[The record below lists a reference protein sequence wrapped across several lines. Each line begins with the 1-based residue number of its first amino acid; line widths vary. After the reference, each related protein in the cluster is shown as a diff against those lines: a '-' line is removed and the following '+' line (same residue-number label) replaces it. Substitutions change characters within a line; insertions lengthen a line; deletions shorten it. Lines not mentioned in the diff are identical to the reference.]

1 MTFQSDTL
9 QLPTQ
14 GDGAG
19 RASAHFRWSQAAARQ
34 LVPYSQQH
42 PVLTYVVHNPPRAY
56 KRRRTSYERKAVS
69 VRAQLKNYPA
79 PPPLRSARLAHPVH
93 FPGSV
98 LHILIVPSSDP
109 DAYDLPSGA
118 NLTLCTGPWCPF
130 PQSTSSPVLMECA
143 WTHMSV
149 PPATKTSFL
158 MQTLALSTSYPIV
171 RFHTGV
177 NVMASKNAN
186 PAILVRQAKLPDGSI
201 SDMPVLT
208 NLFASRELSAKAM
221 GIDDHRNS
229 ARAMAGLTSKAID
242 PVTVDAAIAPVR
254 EIVEEGDAA
263 DLQILPALRQH
274 DGDAGHYVT
283 CGHVV
288 TYDPDTG
295 IDNMGIQRL
304 WVRGA
309 RLMGC
314 YMLETS
320 HNMLNLRKFWARNE
334 PCPVAIWVGHHPAI
348 EMGAQSKLGYPESHW
363 GVAGGALG
371 EASLPWRRCTAT
383 KY

>member
-1 MTFQSDTL
+1 MTDLRTYL
-9 QLPTQ
+9 NEI
-14 GDGAG
+14 DNAI
-19 RASAHFRWSQAAARQ
+19 FR
-34 LVPYSQQH
+34 
-42 PVLTYVVHNPPRAY
+42 
-56 KRRRTSYERKAVS
+56 
-69 VRAQLKNYPA
+69 
-79 PPPLRSARLAHPVH
+79 
-93 FPGSV
+93 
-98 LHILIVPSSDP
+98 P
-109 DAYDLPSGA
+109 DAPIA
-118 NLTLCTGPWCPF
+118 VEQEIT
-130 PQSTSSPVLMECA
+130 
-143 WTHMSV
+143 
-149 PPATKTSFL
+149 
-158 MQTLALSTSYPIV
+158 ALQ
-171 RFHTGV
+171 H
-177 NVMASKNAN
+177 VMASKNAN
-186 PAILVRQAKLPDGSI
+186 PAILVRQPKLPDGSI

-208 NLFASRELSAKAM
+208 NLFASRELSARAM

-254 EIVEEGDAA
+254 EIVEKGDAA

-371 EASLPWRRCTAT
+371 EALRLVPSVTHGDKIMVPADAEIVMRASCRPTGSKPKALSLSFQATRARRFPIR
-383 KY
+383 